1 MTDLGDLRVGF
12 IPVTGDAD
20 FVLAR
25 EKNVRMWLLD
35 TDYDGLVFCARRI
48 HLSPKLREAHNRKV
62 LRGILRANGD
72 PEAVDLVFGYRSR
85 PFPRPQ
91 TGQVAVRLVL
101 DGGYVLAAREP
112 VP

>member
-1 MTDLGDLRVGF
+1 
-12 IPVTGDAD
+12 
-20 FVLAR
+20 
-25 EKNVRMWLLD
+25 MWLLD

-91 TGQVAVRLVL
+91 SGEVAVRLVL